1 MPRPFHVHWRH
12 RGEVVCGATMTAA
25 QHAKRSTDN
34 PRRVT
39 CPRCIEV
46 QFAMVGASDL
56 RYREQL
62 RALVQDHVAAL
73 PKSGWVASR
82 IRAAFLRATDRT
94 CMGESDI
101 KHPKPAE

>member
-34 PRRVT
+34 PRMVT
-39 CPRCIEV
+39 CPRCLEV

-56 RYREQL
+56 RYQGDL
-62 RALVQDHVAAL
+62 RALVQHRVETL
-73 PKSGWVASR
+73 PRSGWVASR
-82 IRAAFLRATDRT
+82 VRAAFLRATHRT
-94 CMGESDI
+94 
-101 KHPKPAE
+101 